1 MIPCERRPIARP
13 IALHRVSTATM
24 QQLVVLCGLVGS
36 GKSTFARAVEQ
47 HDPNWTRCNQ
57 DELGRRQVVEK
68 AALAALDEGRN
79 VLIDRT
85 NINRRQRA
93 DWLLLADEFRRR
105 HAEDGRA
112 QQLDVALLFFDVSFE
127 VRALPR
133 RPS

>member
-85 NINRRQRA
+85 NIDRRQRA

-105 HAEDGRA
+105 HKAAAKHAEHAACECERTHRVPTEA
-112 QQLDVALLFFDVSFE
+112 PAAAS
-127 VRALPR
+127 
-133 RPS
+133 